1 VDATVVTVTTLL
13 DHAATTPPRPEARA
27 ALSSWLDAAN
37 ASSTHTAGQRARAAV
52 EEARERIATAL
63 GCSPHEVVFT
73 SGGTEADNLALKGT
87 VWAARDRGRHRPHV
101 VTTAVEHP
109 AVLETVTWLVERG
122 EATATIVPP
131 DGDGTVS
138 VDRILGA
145 LTDDTVLVS
154 VMAANNEL
162 GSVND
167 LAALGA
173 ALADRPV
180 ALHSDAVQ
188 AIATLDVDVDT
199 WRVDALA
206 VSAHKI
212 GGPQGVGVAVLRRG
226 MPVVPLLHGGGQDRG
241 VRSGTFAVGLDAACG
256 AGIHA
261 AVADRPRLRQRLR
274 ALTDQLAAGLLA
286 LDGVRRNG
294 PADPAR
300 RLASHL
306 HVSLDGVDPTALSL
320 ALDRAGLAASSGAA
334 CGAGAAKAS
343 HVLEACGI
351 TGTPLR
357 LSLGWPSTEAD
368 VDRALDVLTDVVP
381 ALRSG
386 APVLRSGPAAVPTSP
401 PAVPV
406 SPPAVPTSA
415 PAPPTPVPDG
425 GS

>member
-1 VDATVVTVTTLL
+1 VGVITSL

-27 ALSSWLDAAN
+27 VLSSWLDAAN
-37 ASSTHTAGQRARAAV
+37 ASSTHAAGQRARAAV
-52 EEARERIATAL
+52 EEARERLATAL

-73 SGGTEADNLALKGT
+73 SGGTEADNLALKGV

-109 AVLETVTWLVERG
+109 AVLEAVGWLVGRG

-131 DGDGTVS
+131 RPDGTVA
-138 VDRILGA
+138 VDRILEA
-145 LTDDTVLVS
+145 VTDDTVLVS

-162 GSVND
+162 GAIND
-167 LAALGA
+167 LPALGA
-173 ALADRPV
+173 ALVDRPV
-180 ALHSDAVQ
+180 ALHTDAVQ
-188 AIATLDVDVDT
+188 AIATLDVDVAA

-226 MPVVPLLHGGGQDRG
+226 LPVVPLLHGGGQDRG

-256 AGIHA
+256 AGVDA
-261 AVADRPRLRQRLR
+261 AVVDRAQLRRRLRT
-274 ALTDQLAAGLLA
+274 LTDRLAVGLLA

-294 PADPAR
+294 PTDPAR

-320 ALDRAGLAASSGAA
+320 ALDRAGVAASSGAA

-343 HVLEACGI
+343 HVLDACGI
-351 TGTPLR
+351 SGTPLR
-357 LSLGWPSTEAD
+357 LSLGWPSTEDD
-368 VDRALDVLTDVVP
+368 VDRALDVLTDIVP
-381 ALRSG
+381 ALRTG
-386 APVLRSGPAAVPTSP
+386 APVLRSRP
-401 PAVPV
+401 PVA
-406 SPPAVPTSA
+406 PTSA
-415 PAPPTPVPDG
+415 PAVPTATPG
-425 GS
+425 GAA